1 VSITPELQL
10 ELETL
15 LVKQTLHELIAG
27 FSRAADRLDAPAMA
41 ALFHP
46 DATIDSG
53 VLRGHPEYFAAGF
66 VRWVQ
71 EHARVTFHAV
81 SSELF
86 QVDGTVASGESYLL
100 AVSRLKGTRE
110 CFGFDREVLT
120 AGRYLDRF
128 EQREGQWKFSERRFV
143 LDYSIT
149 RYAD

>member
-15 LVKQTLHELIAG
+15 LVKQTLHELIAR
-27 FSRAADRLDAPAMA
+27 FSRAADRLDAPSMA

-53 VLRGHPEYFAAGF
+53 VLRGHPEYFAAEF

-86 QVDGTVASGESYLL
+86 QVDGTVA
-100 AVSRLKGTRE
+100 K
-110 CFGFDREVLT
+110 
-120 AGRYLDRF
+120 
-128 EQREGQWKFSERRFV
+128 QREGQWKFSERRFV